1 MKAIVVGA
9 VESTRIALR
18 SLAAAPD
25 WDVAAVM
32 TLPPELAGRHSDFVD
47 MSKDAA
53 AARAQVIHAANSNTD
68 EILAVIRDM
77 APDYLFVIGWSQ
89 LCGPAFL
96 ACASQGAIGFHPAP
110 LPRLRGRGVIP
121 WTILLGEPISASTL
135 FMIDVGTD
143 TGPILDQ
150 RYFHV
155 APDATSAGL
164 YASHMAMLTTMMP
177 DLLARLRRGDTRGTP
192 QDERHAT
199 WAARRRP
206 EDGLIDW
213 NGTADAA
220 WRKVRACGDPYPG
233 AWTTL
238 SGQRIVIAAAR
249 PKRLD
254 AHAAAMPGQIVA
266 RTDESF
272 TVKCGDGGGL
282 HVTEWRREKAGPP
295 PQHALLGH
303 RGTTG

>member
-18 SLAAAPD
+18 SLVQAPD
-25 WDVAAVM
+25 WEVAGVM

-47 MSKDAA
+47 LSLDAA
-53 AARAQVIHAANSNTD
+53 TAGARIIHAANSNTD
-68 EILAVIRDM
+68 GILANIRDVG
-77 APDYLFVIGWSQ
+77 PDFLFVVGWSQ

-96 ACASQGAIGFHPAP
+96 ASAPRGVIGFHPAP

-135 FMIDVGTD
+135 FTIDGGTD

-155 APDATSAGL
+155 APDATAAEL
-164 YASHMAMLTTMMP
+164 YACHMAMLTKMMP
-177 DLLARLRRGDTRGTP
+177 DLLARLARGDAHGIP

-213 NGTADAA
+213 NGSTEAA

-238 SGQRIVIAAAR
+238 GDQRIVIAAAR
-249 PKRLD
+249 PERLD
-254 AHAAAMPGQIVA
+254 AHAAAMAGQIVSRHEA
-266 RTDESF
+266 GF

-282 HVTEWRREKAGPP
+282 LITEWRGGKPGPP

-303 RGTTG
+303 